1 MSTRRRRGA
10 GEGTIRERADG
21 RWEGRITIG
30 RDADGRQQTRSMFAK
45 TRAEAVTRLDALK
58 RKEIRGLPAPSE
70 RLSVDT
76 YLNRWLVATTPRLRP
91 STSRR
96 YTQIVRLQLIPALGR
111 SRLAKLAPS
120 EVERMMADLQA
131 QGLTARTASHCRAV
145 LRAAL
150 ADAERDG
157 LVGRN
162 VAALARAP
170 HVPPPHPTVLR
181 PAEARE
187 IVAAVSD
194 PGLRRL
200 VSVALG
206 SGLRQGELLGL
217 AWADVDFERHALRVR
232 SVLVRVG
239 DEYRLAEPKSSA
251 SRRVV
256 PVGEHVIAALIAE
269 QRAQREARPAA
280 GPRWHK
286 VIP

>member
-1 MSTRRRRGA
+1 
-10 GEGTIRERADG
+10 
-21 RWEGRITIG
+21 
-30 RDADGRQQTRSMFAK
+30 
-45 TRAEAVTRLDALK
+45 
-58 RKEIRGLPAPSE
+58 
-70 RLSVDT
+70 
-76 YLNRWLVATTPRLRP
+76 
-91 STSRR
+91 
-96 YTQIVRLQLIPALGR
+96 
-111 SRLAKLAPS
+111 
-120 EVERMMADLQA
+120 MMADLQP

-162 VAALARAP
+162 VAALGRAP

-187 IVAAVSD
+187 IVAAVND

-206 SGLRQGELLGL
+206 SGWRQGELLGL
-217 AWADVDFERHALRVR
+217 AWSDVDFERHALRVR

-239 DEYRLAEPKSSA
+239 DEYTLAEPKSSA

-256 PVGEHVIAALIAE
+256 PVGEHVIAALRDE
-269 QRAQREARPAA
+269 QQTQREARLAA
-280 GPRWHK
+280 GRRWHQP
-286 VIP
+286 IPDLCFTTAAGAPRNGNALTHAWQDALALAGLPRLTWHDLRAFYGALLLQSGRISQC